1 MDIFY
6 TAILFFIIYFS
17 LGIFLLLKN
26 WKVSNSSIYLGL
38 FFLSISA
45 GSLSLYFFKL
55 NFDNY
60 FVIPFLFFQSHIV
73 WFYFY
78 LNAVT
83 GNKISKNNFYF
94 VVFLFAISLVLSSYV
109 FFQLFANAMVILE
122 EDLFPFQK
130 NKDDLFI
137 WVSKINYGYR
147 ILLSVLLF
155 IYSWKLLKDFKKR
168 GFINKSSGDLY
179 NWLINML
186 FIFILFTIFKIGILY
201 SIRLSNNE
209 IDSVNSYFFIFTQLL
224 LLLISLQIFRYPL
237 FSLGIPISKRF
248 YKPSKNA
255 IDQTKR
261 SYLFDATIINQ
272 KIMDW
277 ENSSTSYLNKNFNLS
292 AFASE
297 LEMDELEII
306 YYLNEYKEI
315 SFQDYLNFLRI
326 SFVSSKMEQHFLREH
341 SISELA
347 EAAGFLDKDNLEST
361 FKKVLNCNLHEFITH
376 E

>member
-155 IYSWKLLKDFKKR
+155 IYSWKLLKDFKKK

-186 FIFILFTIFKIGILY
+186 FIFILFTISKIGILY

-237 FSLGIPISKRF
+237 FSLGIPVSKRF

-255 IDQTKR
+255 IDQTTR

-272 KIMDW
+272 KIIDW

-347 EAAGFLDKDNLEST
+347 EAAGFLDKDSLEST
-361 FKKVLNCNLHEFITH
+361 FKKVLNCNLHEFIAH

>member
-45 GSLSLYFFKL
+45 GSLSICFFTL

-94 VVFLFAISLVLSSYV
+94 VIFCFAISFILTLYV
-109 FFQLFANAMVILE
+109 AFQLFTNAIIILE
-122 EDLFPFQK
+122 ENLFPFQK

-137 WVSKINYGYR
+137 WVSKINFGFK
-147 ILLSVLLF
+147 ILISVLVA
-155 IYSWKLLKDFKKR
+155 IYSWKLLKDFKKK

-179 NWLINML
+179 KWLINML
-186 FIFILFTIFKIGILY
+186 LIFILFTISKIGILY

-209 IDSVNSYFFIFTQLL
+209 INSVNSYFFIFTQLL

-237 FSLGIPISKRF
+237 FSLGIPMSKRF

-255 IDQTKR
+255 IDQTTR

-292 AFASE
+292 SFASE

-326 SFVSSKMEQHFLREH
+326 SFVTSKIEQYFLREH

-347 EAAGFLDKDNLEST
+347 EAAGFLDKDSLEST
-361 FKKVLNCNLHEFITH
+361 FKKVLNCNLQEFIAH

>member
-1 MDIFY
+1 MV
-6 TAILFFIIYFS
+6 
-17 LGIFLLLKN
+17 KN
-26 WKVSNSSIYLGL
+26 GRVSNSSIYLGL

-45 GSLSLYFFKL
+45 GSLSICFFTL
-55 NFDNY
+55 NLDNY
-60 FVIPFLFFQSHIV
+60 FVLPFLFFQSHIV

-94 VVFLFAISLVLSSYV
+94 VIFCFAISFILTLYV
-109 FFQLFANAMVILE
+109 AFQLFTNAIIILE
-122 EDLFPFQK
+122 ENLFPFQK

-137 WVSKINYGYR
+137 WVSKINYGYK

-155 IYSWKLLKDFKKR
+155 IYTWKLLKDFKKK

-186 FIFILFTIFKIGILY
+186 LIFILFTISKIGILY

-209 IDSVNSYFFIFTQLL
+209 IDSVNSYFFIFTQFL

-237 FSLGIPISKRF
+237 FSLGIPMSKRF

-255 IDQTKR
+255 IDQTTR

-272 KIMDW
+272 KIIDW
-277 ENSSTSYLNKNFNLS
+277 ENSSKSYLNKDFNLS
-292 AFASE
+292 LFSSE
-297 LEMDELEII
+297 LEIDELEII
-306 YYLNEYKEI
+306 YYLNEFKEI
-315 SFQDYLNFLRI
+315 SFQEYLNFLRI
-326 SFVSSKMEQHFLREH
+326 SFVLSKIEQHFLKEH

-347 EAAGFLDKDNLEST
+347 EVAGFSDRNNLESI
-361 FKKVLNCNLHEFITH
+361 FKKILNRNLQEFIEH

>member
-6 TAILFFIIYFS
+6 TAILFFIIYYS

-26 WKVSNSSIYLGL
+26 WKESNSSIYLGL

-155 IYSWKLLKDFKKR
+155 IYSWKLLKDFKKK

-186 FIFILFTIFKIGILY
+186 FIFILFTISKIGILY

-237 FSLGIPISKRF
+237 FSLGIPVSKRF

-272 KIMDW
+272 KIIDW

>member
-45 GSLSLYFFKL
+45 GSLSICFFTL

-94 VVFLFAISLVLSSYV
+94 VIFCFAISFILTLYV
-109 FFQLFANAMVILE
+109 AFQLFTNAIIILE
-122 EDLFPFQK
+122 ENLFPFQK

-137 WVSKINYGYR
+137 WVSKINFGFK
-147 ILLSVLLF
+147 ILISVLVA
-155 IYSWKLLKDFKKR
+155 IYSWKLLKDFKKKSV
-168 GFINKSSGDLY
+168 IDKSSRDLY
-179 NWLINML
+179 KWLINVVL
-186 FIFILFTIFKIGILY
+186 IFILFTISKIGILY

-209 IDSVNSYFFIFTQLL
+209 INSVNSYFFIFTQLL

-237 FSLGIPISKRF
+237 FSLGIPMSKRF

-255 IDQTKR
+255 IDQTTR

-292 AFASE
+292 SFASE

-326 SFVSSKMEQHFLREH
+326 SFVTSKIEQYFLREH

-347 EAAGFLDKDNLEST
+347 EAAGFLDKDSLEST
-361 FKKVLNCNLHEFITH
+361 FKKVLNCNLQEFIAH

>member
-45 GSLSLYFFKL
+45 GSLSICFFTL

-94 VVFLFAISLVLSSYV
+94 VIFCFAISFILTLYV
-109 FFQLFANAMVILE
+109 AFQLFTNAIIILE
-122 EDLFPFQK
+122 ENLFPFQK

-137 WVSKINYGYR
+137 WVSKINFGFK
-147 ILLSVLLF
+147 ILISVLVA
-155 IYSWKLLKDFKKR
+155 IYSWKLLKDFKKK

-179 NWLINML
+179 KWLINML
-186 FIFILFTIFKIGILY
+186 LIFILFTISKIGILY

-209 IDSVNSYFFIFTQLL
+209 INSVNSYFFIFTQLL

-237 FSLGIPISKRF
+237 FSLGIPMSKRF

-255 IDQTKR
+255 IDQTTR

-292 AFASE
+292 SFASE

-326 SFVSSKMEQHFLREH
+326 SFVSSKIEQHFLREH

-347 EAAGFLDKDNLEST
+347 EAAGFLDKDSLEST
-361 FKKVLNCNLHEFITH
+361 FKKVLNCNLQEFIAH

>member
-1 MDIFY
+1 MGIFY
-6 TAILFFIIYFS
+6 TALLFFIIYFS
-17 LGIFLLLKN
+17 LGMFLLVKN
-26 WKVSNSSIYLGL
+26 GRVSNSSIYLGL

-45 GSLSLYFFKL
+45 GSLSICFFTL
-55 NFDNY
+55 NLDNY
-60 FVIPFLFFQSHIV
+60 FVLPFLFFQSHIV

-94 VVFLFAISLVLSSYV
+94 VIFCFAISFILTLYV
-109 FFQLFANAMVILE
+109 AFQLFTNAIIILE
-122 EDLFPFQK
+122 ENLFPFQK

-137 WVSKINYGYR
+137 WVSKINYGYK

-155 IYSWKLLKDFKKR
+155 IYTWKLLKDFKKK

-186 FIFILFTIFKIGILY
+186 LIFILFTISKIGILY

-209 IDSVNSYFFIFTQLL
+209 IDSVNSYFFIFTQFL

-237 FSLGIPISKRF
+237 FSLGIPMSKRF

-255 IDQTKR
+255 IDQTTR

-272 KIMDW
+272 KIIDW
-277 ENSSTSYLNKNFNLS
+277 ENSSKSYLNKNFNLS
-292 AFASE
+292 LFASE
-297 LEMDELEII
+297 LGMVELEII

-315 SFQDYLNFLRI
+315 SFQEYLNFLRI
-326 SFVSSKMEQHFLREH
+326 SFVIINIEQNYLKEH
-341 SISELA
+341 SITDLA
-347 EAAGFLDKDNLEST
+347 LDAGFLDRISLEKT
-361 FKKVLNCNLHEFITH
+361 FKKIINCNLQEFIEH

>member
-1 MDIFY
+1 MEIFY
-6 TAILFFIIYFS
+6 TTILFFIIYFS
-17 LGIFLLLKN
+17 LGIFLLVKN
-26 WKVSNSSIYLGL
+26 GRVSTSSIYLGL

-45 GSLSLYFFKL
+45 GSLSICFFTL
-55 NFDNY
+55 NLDNY
-60 FVIPFLFFQSHIV
+60 FVLPFLFFQSHIV

-94 VVFLFAISLVLSSYV
+94 VIFCFAISFILTIYV
-109 FFQLFANAMVILE
+109 AFQLFTNAIIILE
-122 EDLFPFQK
+122 ENLFPFQK

-137 WVSKINYGYR
+137 SVSKISFGYK
-147 ILLSVLLF
+147 IFLSVLLF
-155 IYSWKLLKDFKKR
+155 IYSWKLLKDFKKK

-186 FIFILFTIFKIGILY
+186 LIFILFTISKIGILY

-224 LLLISLQIFRYPL
+224 LLLISLQIFKYPL
-237 FSLGIPISKRF
+237 IFIGIPISRRF
-248 YKPSKNA
+248 YNPDVNA
-255 IDQTKR
+255 IDQTTR
-261 SYLFDATIINQ
+261 SYLFDSTIISQ
-272 KIMDW
+272 KILDW

-292 AFASE
+292 LFASE
-297 LEMDELEII
+297 LEMDDLEII

-315 SFQDYLNFLRI
+315 SFQEYLNFLRI
-326 SFVSSKMEQHFLREH
+326 SFVIIKIEQNYLKEH
-341 SISELA
+341 SITDLA
-347 EAAGFLDKDNLEST
+347 LDAGFLDRISLEKT
-361 FKKVLNCNLHEFITH
+361 FKKIINCTLQEFIDH

>member
-1 MDIFY
+1 
-6 TAILFFIIYFS
+6 L
-17 LGIFLLLKN
+17 
-26 WKVSNSSIYLGL
+26 
-38 FFLSISA
+38 
-45 GSLSLYFFKL
+45 
-55 NFDNY
+55 DNY
-60 FVIPFLFFQSHIV
+60 FVLPFLFFQSHIV

-94 VVFLFAISLVLSSYV
+94 VIFCFAISFILTLYV
-109 FFQLFANAMVILE
+109 AFQLFTNATIILE
-122 EDLFPFQK
+122 ENLFPFQK

-137 WVSKINYGYR
+137 WVSKINYGYK
-147 ILLSVLLF
+147 ILLSVLFF
-155 IYSWKLLKDFKKR
+155 IYTWKLLKDFKKK

-186 FIFILFTIFKIGILY
+186 LIFILFTISKIGILY

-209 IDSVNSYFFIFTQLL
+209 IDSVNSYFFIFTQFL

-237 FSLGIPISKRF
+237 FSLGIPMSKTF

-255 IDQTKR
+255 IDQTTR

-272 KIMDW
+272 KIIDW
-277 ENSSTSYLNKNFNLS
+277 ENSSKSYLNKNFNLS
-292 AFASE
+292 LFASE
-297 LEMDELEII
+297 LGMVELEII

-315 SFQDYLNFLRI
+315 SFQEYLNFLRI
-326 SFVSSKMEQHFLREH
+326 SFVIIKIEQNYLKEH
-341 SISELA
+341 SITDLA
-347 EAAGFLDKDNLEST
+347 LNAGFLDRISLEKT
-361 FKKVLNCNLHEFITH
+361 FKKIINCNLQEFIEH

>member
-45 GSLSLYFFKL
+45 GSLSICFFTL

-94 VVFLFAISLVLSSYV
+94 VIFCFAISFILTLYV
-109 FFQLFANAMVILE
+109 AFQLFTNAIIILE
-122 EDLFPFQK
+122 ENLFPFQK

-137 WVSKINYGYR
+137 WVSKINFGFK
-147 ILLSVLLF
+147 ILISVLVA
-155 IYSWKLLKDFKKR
+155 IYSWKLLKDFKKKSVLD
-168 GFINKSSGDLY
+168 KSSRDLY
-179 NWLINML
+179 KWLINVVL
-186 FIFILFTIFKIGILY
+186 IFILFTISKIGILY

-209 IDSVNSYFFIFTQLL
+209 INSVNSYFFIFTQLL

-237 FSLGIPISKRF
+237 FSLGIPMSKRF

-255 IDQTKR
+255 IDQTTR

-292 AFASE
+292 SFASE

-326 SFVSSKMEQHFLREH
+326 SFVSSKIEQHFLREH

-347 EAAGFLDKDNLEST
+347 EAAGFLDKDSLEST
-361 FKKVLNCNLHEFITH
+361 FKKVLNCNLQEFIAH

>member
-45 GSLSLYFFKL
+45 GSLSICFFTL
-55 NFDNY
+55 NLDNY
-60 FVIPFLFFQSHIV
+60 FVLPFLFFQSHIL

-94 VVFLFAISLVLSSYV
+94 VIFSFTISFILTLYV
-109 FFQLFANAMVILE
+109 AFQLFTNAVVILE
-122 EDLFPFQK
+122 ENLFPFQK
-130 NKDDLFI
+130 NNGDLFI
-137 WVSKINYGYR
+137 WVSKISFGYK
-147 ILLSVLLF
+147 IFLSVLLYIF
-155 IYSWKLLKDFKKR
+155 SWKLLKDFKNK
-168 GFINKSSGDLY
+168 GFTDKSSKDLY
-179 NWLINML
+179 KWLNNIVLILVL
-186 FIFILFTIFKIGILY
+186 FSMFRIGIFY
-201 SIRLSNNE
+201 SVMLSKADFNS
-209 IDSVNSYFFIFTQLL
+209 INSYFFIFTQLL
-224 LLLISLQIFRYPL
+224 LLLISFQIFIYPL
-237 FSLGIPISKRF
+237 ISLGIPISKRF

-255 IDQTKR
+255 IDQTSR
-261 SYLFDATIINQ
+261 SYFFDSALMNQ
-272 KIMDW
+272 KIIDW

-292 AFASE
+292 KFAKE
-297 LEMDELEII
+297 IEIDELEII

-315 SFQDYLNFLRI
+315 NFQEYLNFLRI
-326 SFVSSKMEQHFLREH
+326 SFVIIKIEQNYLKEH
-341 SISELA
+341 SIKDLA
-347 EAAGFLDKDNLEST
+347 LDAGFLDRISLEKT
-361 FKKVLNCNLHEFITH
+361 FKKIINCNLQEFIEH